1 MPRTLKNAE
10 RVEVSPDAILAQS
23 AYKEGRGA
31 VQKRERGR
39 EIESDHEEKVT
50 IEVA

>member
-23 AYKEGRGA
+23 LHT
-31 VQKRERGR
+31 KREGELFRR
-39 EIESDHEEKVT
+39 ENKEER
-50 IEVA
+50 